1 MFLTKLSIERP
12 VMVTMGLLVFVVF
25 GILGY
30 IGMPLNLMPDVKL
43 PFISIQT
50 IYPGA
55 GPREVETQLTNR
67 IEEAISTVSQIDYV
81 QSYSMES
88 ASIVVIAFKMG
99 KNVDIANQ
107 EVKDKIDAILRDF
120 PDNTE
125 APVVQKF
132 DFGSSPFMDVVLT
145 GNVDGRELYELANNK
160 IKEQLSQ
167 IEGVAQ
173 VTLTGGTKRQ
183 IDIRLSD
190 KVVYEN
196 KISLPQLTG
205 ILAAQNMDMPAGN
218 FMRGSQE
225 YSVRLKG
232 EYQNLEEIINADIPT
247 QFGVKKLNQLASVTD
262 SSEEVRTKATYFNVP
277 KNLQEDNI
285 VRLSIT
291 KSSDG
296 NVVNIAKEVMKRLPL
311 IQKDLPKGVKL
322 EMIRDDSEFTRS
334 TVSDT
339 MSNIYMGILLTGL
352 VLFLFLHDL
361 RSTLIVALSMPI
373 SIISSFV
380 FLQMAG
386 FTLNIMTLMG
396 LSTSV
401 GVLVANSVVVLE
413 NIFRHKD
420 MGNKRREAAEKG
432 TNEIT
437 VAVLASTLTNIVVF
451 LPIASMSS
459 MVGQFFKEFA
469 LTVTFATIFSLITS
483 FTVTPMLASMIIPE
497 AKHDSRFGLKFD
509 ALFNRFSTAYKRFL
523 TYVLKSRKSSFTII
537 MISVLAL
544 FGSFA
549 LVPIVGLDLMPVM
562 DQGNVTVSVELPQ
575 GYNLDQ
581 TAKVLN
587 EINKRVS
594 KHKEVQHIV
603 TSLGS
608 QGFIDTGTNLASAD
622 VKLVDRKLRDKSTA
636 EFASVLTRDLAD
648 VPNARIKASGTQGM
662 GGGSAPIEFFLQG
675 QDNDRLEQLKLEVSK
690 AIKDTP
696 GLVNLDTSTRSG
708 RAELTLNPKRERM
721 AAIGATVY
729 DLALALRASVEG
741 MVSTQYREAGNQYD
755 VKISLNDDAVDSP
768 DKIMNLSVV
777 IYGQSYLISQLAD
790 VSFTPGINKITH
802 RDRYKSIQFS
812 GDIATGANMGEI
824 ISGINQRLTKVN
836 LPTGYRVVWGGDA
849 QMLGETVADMV
860 KTFLLSVLLTY
871 MLLAAILESFA
882 QPLLILSTV
891 PLALIGVILALL
903 LSGLSLN
910 IISMMSIIML
920 VGIVVNNAIL
930 ILDYVNQKRREG
942 ASPHDALLE
951 AGEMKLK
958 PIIMSTLA
966 IIMGMVPMAI
976 GFGGSGKEFSQS
988 MGIVSIG
995 GLIVSTFLTLIII
1008 PAFYYLTTRNMH
1020 KNTQIE
1026 V

>member
-1 MFLTKLSIERP
+1 
-12 VMVTMGLLVFVVF
+12 MVTMGILVFVVF
-25 GILGY
+25 GALGY

-43 PFISIQT
+43 PFVSIQT

-55 GPREVETQLTNR
+55 GPREVETQITNR
-67 IEEAISTVSQIDYV
+67 IEEAVATVSQIDYV

-99 KNVDIANQ
+99 KNVDIAKQ
-107 EVKDKIDAILRDF
+107 EVKDKIDAIMRDF
-120 PDNTE
+120 PNNTE
-125 APVVQKF
+125 APIVQKF
-132 DFGSSPFMDVVLT
+132 DFSASPFMDVVLT
-145 GNVDGRELYELANNK
+145 GDVDGKELYELADTK

-173 VTLTGGTKRQ
+173 VSLTGGTKRQ
-183 IDIRLSD
+183 IDVRLTD

-196 KISLPQLTG
+196 KISLAQLTG

-218 FMRGSQE
+218 FTRGSQE

-247 QFGVKKLNQLASVTD
+247 QFGVKKLKQLATITD
-262 SSEEVRTKATYFNVP
+262 GSEEVRTKAIYFNVP
-277 KNLQEDNI
+277 QNLQEDNV

-296 NVVNIAKEVMKRLPL
+296 NVVNIAKEVTKRLPV
-311 IQKDLPKGVKL
+311 IQKELPKGVKL
-322 EMIRDDSEFTRS
+322 DMIRDDSEYIRS

-361 RSTLIVALSMPI
+361 RSTLIVGLSMPI

-386 FTLNIMTLMG
+386 FTLNMMTLMG

-401 GVLVANSVVVLE
+401 GILVANSVVVLE

-420 MGNKRREAAEKG
+420 MGNKRRDAAETG

-437 VAVLASTLTNIVVF
+437 VAVMASTLTNIVVF
-451 LPIASMSS
+451 LPIATMSS
-459 MVGQFFKEFA
+459 MIGQFFKEFA

-497 AKHDSRFGLKFD
+497 AKHDSKFGLRFD
-509 ALFNRFSTAYKRFL
+509 ALFYKFAATYKKFL
-523 TYVLKSRKSSFTII
+523 SIVLKSRKSSFGII
-537 MISVLAL
+537 MLSLLAL
-544 FGSFA
+544 LGSFA
-549 LVPIVGLDLMPVM
+549 LVPKVGLELMPTM
-562 DQGNVTVSVELPQ
+562 DQGNVTISVELPQ
-575 GYNLDQ
+575 GYNLDE
-581 TAKVLN
+581 TAKVLA
-587 EINKRVS
+587 EIHKRAA

-603 TSLGS
+603 TNLGS

-622 VKLVDRKLRDKSTA
+622 VKLIDRKQRGMSSVK
-636 EFASVLTRDLAD
+636 FASILTKDLAD
-648 VPNARIKASGTQGM
+648 IPNTRIKVSGTQGM
-662 GGGSAPIEFFLQG
+662 GGGGSPIEFFLQG
-675 QDNDRLEQLKLEVSK
+675 QDNDRLEQLKLEVTN
-690 AIKDTP
+690 AIKETP

-708 RAELTLNPKRERM
+708 RYELTLTPKRDRM

-755 VKISLNDDAVDSP
+755 VKISLNDEAVDTP

-777 IYGQSYLISQLAD
+777 IYGQSYLISQLAE
-790 VSFTPGINKITH
+790 VNFTPGINKITH

-812 GDIATGANMGEI
+812 GDIAPGAKLGDI
-824 ISGINQRLTKVN
+824 VSGINQRLTNVN
-836 LPTGYRVVWGGDA
+836 LPSGYRVIWGGDA
-849 QMLGETVADMV
+849 EMLGETVMDMLR
-860 KTFLLSVLLTY
+860 TFILAVLLTY

-903 LSGLSLN
+903 FSGLALN

-930 ILDYVNQKRREG
+930 ILDYVNQKRRDG
-942 ASPHDALLE
+942 SSAHDALLE

-966 IIMGMVPMAI
+966 IIMGMVPMAV
-976 GFGGSGKEFSQS
+976 GFGGSGKEFRQS

-995 GLIVSTFLTLIII
+995 GLIVSTFLTLVII
-1008 PAFYYLTTRNMH
+1008 PAFYYLTTRDLH
-1020 KNTQIE
+1020 KQTNIE
-1026 V
+1026 T